1 MSDSIFED
9 VSDIGKLLL
18 SPQTVVPGVMRSWA
32 QRQEEQE
39 QARRVGGQYAR
50 ALETPE
56 GVAML
61 QRRASFAELRQSLSD
76 TFKVEYE
83 RAVENRQQRQYVG
96 VPLGFVPGQY
106 IAKQD
111 PRTGDVVY
119 SLLEWPR
126 SPMEE
131 AARRLA
137 NETPQRREQMLR
149 VGGQYAQA
157 FATPAGIQQL
167 ERRAMGDDFR
177 TPFLT
182 EDTVETDQSVIEKMA
197 RMNLDEL
204 NTLKRRLIL
213 LDLLD
218 ENDAGIFEYIDRT
231 PETYEAF
238 LTLVTKAQE
247 NGKNWVSFMEEA
259 LANEISFGRTKTRA
273 PRAAQLIRLT
283 SADDLN
289 SIFNQ
294 AGLRMVGRQLTD
306 EEREFMVTA
315 YNDMERSFQ
324 QRAASGGVLTE
335 PPSAQGFV
343 EQRIPDQL
351 GEEYNIY
358 SMGNVLDSFR
368 AVMAGQL

>member
-1 MSDSIFED
+1 
-9 VSDIGKLLL
+9 
-18 SPQTVVPGVMRSWA
+18 
-32 QRQEEQE
+32 
-39 QARRVGGQYAR
+39 
-50 ALETPE
+50 
-56 GVAML
+56 
-61 QRRASFAELRQSLSD
+61 
-76 TFKVEYE
+76 
-83 RAVENRQQRQYVG
+83 
-96 VPLGFVPGQY
+96 
-106 IAKQD
+106 
-111 PRTGDVVY
+111 
-119 SLLEWPR
+119 
-126 SPMEE
+126 
-131 AARRLA
+131 
-137 NETPQRREQMLR
+137 
-149 VGGQYAQA
+149 
-157 FATPAGIQQL
+157 
-167 ERRAMGDDFR
+167 
-177 TPFLT
+177 
-182 EDTVETDQSVIEKMA
+182 
-197 RMNLDEL
+197 
-204 NTLKRRLIL
+204 
-213 LDLLD
+213 
-218 ENDAGIFEYIDRT
+218 
-231 PETYEAF
+231 
-238 LTLVTKAQE
+238 
-247 NGKNWVSFMEEA
+247 